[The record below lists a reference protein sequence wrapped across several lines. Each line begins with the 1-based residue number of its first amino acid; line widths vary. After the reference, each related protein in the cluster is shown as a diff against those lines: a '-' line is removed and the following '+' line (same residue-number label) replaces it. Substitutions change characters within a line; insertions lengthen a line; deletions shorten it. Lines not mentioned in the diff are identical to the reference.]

1 MKLPAGLRSL
11 SLRTLVALLA
21 ALAMA
26 MAVFSLYLVPPAP
39 PPAKAK
45 DNVLALNTITVDWQ
59 DVVIPVFSQG
69 QATARHDLP
78 LSLEVSGR
86 IQEVA
91 PAFADGGRVAAGDVL
106 LKLDPEPFALE
117 VTSRQNNVHAARL
130 HLAQTRAK
138 ARVSGASGRSSA
150 LGRFEPQLDEALSRL
165 SAARASLRQAERNQ
179 EQTELLAPIS
189 GRLKAV
195 QVMAGQHVQAG
206 SKLAQLYQEDQVEI
220 RLPVRDDWLGLLG
233 IVPGDDSTLEA
244 VSVILTG
251 RFAGREGHWEGKVV
265 RREGGLNRNQMMYL
279 IVQVANDGESLPLEP
294 GVLVQAELRGAAT
307 PAVAVLPRSAQA
319 GDQSVW
325 VLDDEQRL
333 RRQQV
338 AILHQD
344 SDNLYLH
351 DGVNSATSVVLAGDL
366 QLLEGMR
373 IDPRPAQT
381 GLAHNSENSG
391 EGHP

>member
-1 MKLPAGLRSL
+1 M
-11 SLRTLVALLA
+11 
-21 ALAMA
+21 
-26 MAVFSLYLVPPAP
+26 
-39 PPAKAK
+39 
-45 DNVLALNTITVDWQ
+45 
-59 DVVIPVFSQG
+59 
-69 QATARHDLP
+69 
-78 LSLEVSGR
+78 
-86 IQEVA
+86 
-91 PAFADGGRVAAGDVL
+91 
-106 LKLDPEPFALE
+106 
-117 VTSRQNNVHAARL
+117 
-130 HLAQTRAK
+130 
-138 ARVSGASGRSSA
+138 
-150 LGRFEPQLDEALSRL
+150 
-165 SAARASLRQAERNQ
+165 
-179 EQTELLAPIS
+179 
-189 GRLKAV
+189 
-195 QVMAGQHVQAG
+195 QAG

-220 RLPVRDDWLGLLG
+220 RLPVRDEWLGLLG

-279 IVQVANDGESLPLEP
+279 IVQVANDGQSLPLEP

-325 VLDDEQRL
+325 VLDDDQRL
-333 RRQQV
+333 RRQSV

-351 DGVNSATSVVLAGDL
+351 DGVNSETSVVLAGDL

-381 GLAHNSENSG
+381 GLAHHSENSG